1 MATESSVVPSVFTT
15 DDRMTLVSS
24 WTTLWMSPWH
34 EEGRSLLHGA
44 RKPRSP
50 FESGL
55 PEGQTP
61 RDDIVGHHFGAKNS
75 MFFHAAIS
83 NYSSREREGCE
94 MSQVCAWTA
103 LPRGRGPDSDRKV
116 WTKRLLPNSG

>member
-1 MATESSVVPSVFTT
+1 MARRGTQPS
-15 DDRMTLVSS
+15 
-24 WTTLWMSPWH
+24 P
-34 EEGRSLLHGA
+34 GA

-75 MFFHAAIS
+75 MFSTPLYRIVRLESAKAAKL
-83 NYSSREREGCE
+83 
-94 MSQVCAWTA
+94 SQVCAWTA
-103 LPRGRGPDSDRKV
+103 FPRGRGPDSGRKV
-116 WTKRLLPNSG
+116 WTKRLLPKSGPLPPLKDNYHPIHNESTTQIFPLTWSK